1 MTIVNLSQTQ
11 RDAGKTIY
19 RHDQHPKYFK
29 LVVVG
34 IAASACLT
42 SYSYEKLKIVKKRIN
57 R

>member
-1 MTIVNLSQTQ
+1 MQLDT
-11 RDAGKTIY
+11 GKTIY

-34 IAASACLT
+34 IAASACVT
-42 SYSYEKLKIVKKRIN
+42 SYSYEKLRIVKMRIY